1 MFLRR
6 DTEIYRHLTS
16 KCFKNCCSSWESRN
30 KTAPFLQLFF
40 LKPNKN
46 VFAGKFVKS
55 KRVLARLWEHVI
67 FNIIE
72 VEVHHMNEVF
82 WAKLYCKMSDLFRWF
97 LTWLWD
103 FLLENL
109 KLKKNIDHVHWNVQ
123 TNIKK
128 LYD

>member
-1 MFLRR
+1 MNFQKFQLKLKNVLHFTRPIQRSALRKLFSHPHQRSHPLTRSYYFCGTKIFLRR

-40 LKPNKN
+40 LKPNRN

-82 WAKLYCKMSDLFRWF
+82 
-97 LTWLWD
+97 
-103 FLLENL
+103 
-109 KLKKNIDHVHWNVQ
+109 
-123 TNIKK
+123 
-128 LYD
+128 